1 MYIYIYT
8 FYFQSRLPFFLKKD
22 NSLVLYLKACCIGDG
37 IEHFLKKYVAE
48 TASITTVNRSVVG
61 SPTISSKS
69 HDTSQ
74 IVDWG
79 VLLKSVW
86 FFFQKS

>member
-1 MYIYIYT
+1 MKKNKNKQCIYIYI
-8 FYFQSRLPFFLKKD
+8 PFIF
-22 NSLVLYLKACCIGDG
+22 NHGLVLYLKACCIGDG

-79 VLLKSVW
+79 VLLKSV
-86 FFFQKS
+86 